1 MDRALQR
8 LHFLADDVEA
18 DPAAR
23 GLGDRRRRGEAGAE
37 DELEGVLGRQGF
49 RLRHGYERLLDRRTA
64 DAGGVDAASVVRDLH
79 QHLVSFPAR
88 PQPDTALLGLARRPA
103 LLGPLEAVIHRVA
116 DEMEERLLERVQDG
130 AIELGAFALDLQED
144 SFPGLA
150 AEVPHHP

>member
-1 MDRALQR
+1 MSRPTPRPEVSVIAGAVERPARKTSWRASSGDRASASGTGTSD
-8 LHFLADDVEA
+8 FSIAEA
-18 DPAAR
+18 
-23 GLGDRRRRGEAGAE
+23 
-37 DELEGVLGRQGF
+37 
-49 RLRHGYERLLDRRTA
+49 A

-88 PQPDTALLGLARRPA
+88 PQPDTALLGLARRAA
-103 LLGPLEAVIHRVA
+103 LLGTLQAVIHRVA